1 MSQAT
6 TKDGDDPPPF
16 NVNKAV
22 IRRMANSDRESAWI
36 YKRFLEFF
44 YDDNNS

>member
-6 TKDGDDPPPF
+6 TKDSDDAPPF

-22 IRRMANSDRESAWI
+22 IRRMAQSDRESAWI

-44 YDDNNS
+44 YDDNS